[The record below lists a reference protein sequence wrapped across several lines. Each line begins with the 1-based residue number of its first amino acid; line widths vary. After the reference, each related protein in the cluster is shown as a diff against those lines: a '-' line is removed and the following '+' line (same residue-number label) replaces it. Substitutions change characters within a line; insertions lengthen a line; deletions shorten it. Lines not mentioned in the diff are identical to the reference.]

1 MGHLLAGTKYRGD
14 FEERLKNIL
23 EEIKLCGNIILFLDE
38 VHTLVGA
45 GGATDGAVAAANI
58 LKPALARGEVQVG
71 I

>member
-1 MGHLLAGTKYRGD
+1 MT
-14 FEERLKNIL
+14 
-23 EEIKLCGNIILFLDE
+23 CGSIILFLDE

-45 GGATDGAVAAANI
+45 GGATEGAVSAANI

>member
-45 GGATDGAVAAANI
+45 VDAANI